1 MRTSRTSR
9 RRQEGCGSR
18 HVAPTSVHS
27 RSWARARSYARRV
40 AVLGTKIRIP
50 DAGRDQ
56 VPRRRLTDRL
66 GTGALS
72 RPRLVLVS
80 APPGFGKTTILSQW
94 LTGSSEGAPAVAW
107 LSLDEGDNDPR
118 RFLTHLVAA
127 LRTPGDVGAEAAQL
141 LDTAA
146 EPPVEAVLTSIVND
160 LDEHEQRAV
169 VVLDDYHVIESPE
182 VHRAVSFLLDHLPPH
197 AGLAIATRAD
207 PPLPLPRLR
216 ARGELVEIRAAD
228 LRFTPGETDA
238 FLTEVMGLHLTP
250 DQTSALGMRTEGW
263 VAGLQ
268 LAGLALRGV
277 EDTDRFVESF
287 TGSHRFVLDYLVD
300 EVLRRQP
307 PHVRRFLLDTAV
319 LRELTGP
326 LCDAVTGRADGRD
339 IIELLDRTN
348 LFVVALDDR
357 REWYRY
363 HHLFADALRARLT
376 AEEPD
381 RAHEL
386 HRAASEWYAAHDRP
400 EAAVRHALAGGEAER
415 AADLI
420 EVAVVDVRRL
430 RQDRLLRAWLTSLPE
445 DTVRRRPL
453 LSVVM
458 AWTRLLEGDLDG
470 VEAWLSSAEAALA
483 EEPPPHVM
491 PSPDSARADD
501 LRSLRATIAMYR
513 AAAAQAR
520 DDVAATALHARET
533 MSLAGPEDH
542 FARGAAAG
550 FLGLAAWARGDLAD
564 AVTTFTQ
571 AVDSLRAAGHV
582 TDALGGTVVLGGLWI
597 ARGRPRTTQRLHEQ
611 ALDEASRDPGA
622 RLSIGRDLHVGLA
635 EALLEQGELE
645 AAEEQLRAGQALGD
659 TASLLEN
666 RHRWFVVT
674 ARLRWAQGD
683 ADAAVRLLDEAE
695 PLYLRGFFPDVR
707 PIAALR
713 ARVRIAQG
721 RLADA
726 EAWAQRRGVRETE
739 HAAYLDE
746 FDQLTLVRLL
756 LAQHRADRDPAPLT
770 DAAHRLDRLLA
781 AAQGAAREGSVVEI
795 RMLRALAHH
804 ALGDLDL
811 ALGELGTALELA
823 VPAGFVR
830 MFLDEGAPMDELLRA
845 AETRPSLGKLA
856 RSVSPAA
863 YGIAPGT
870 TVPGGLSEREVD
882 VLRLLATTLT
892 GPEISRELYVSLNT
906 LRTHTKHIFT
916 KLDVTSRRAA
926 VRRATELGLL

>member
-1 MRTSRTSR
+1 M
-9 RRQEGCGSR
+9 
-18 HVAPTSVHS
+18 
-27 RSWARARSYARRV
+27 
-40 AVLGTKIRIP
+40 LGTKIRIP

-66 GTGALS
+66 ETGERS

-94 LTGSSEGAPAVAW
+94 LGGRSKGAPAVAW

-127 LRTPGDVGAEAAQL
+127 LRTVGDLGVEAAQL

-160 LDEHEQRAV
+160 LDQHDEPTV
-169 VVLDDYHVIESPE
+169 LVLDDYHLIDAAE
-182 VHRAVSFLLDHLPPH
+182 VHRAVTFLLDHLPPH

-216 ARGELVEIRAAD
+216 ARGELVELRAAD
-228 LRFTPGETDA
+228 LRFTPDEAAA
-238 FLTEVMGLHLTP
+238 FLTEVMGLHLSP
-250 DQTSALGMRTEGW
+250 DQTSALETRTEGW

-268 LAGLALRGV
+268 LAGLALRGL
-277 EDTDRFVESF
+277 DDAAGFVESF

-300 EVLRRQP
+300 EVLRRQEP
-307 PHVRRFLLDTAV
+307 QVRRFLLDTSV

-326 LCDAVTGRADGRD
+326 LCDAVTGRDDSAATL
-339 IIELLDRTN
+339 ELLDRTN

-357 REWYRY
+357 RQWYRY
-363 HHLFADALRARLT
+363 HHLFADALRARLA

-381 RAHEL
+381 RILRL

-400 EAAVRHALAGGEAER
+400 EDAVRHALAGGDAER

-420 EVAVVDVRRL
+420 ELAVGDLRRL
-430 RQDRLLRAWLTSLPE
+430 RQDRLLREWLTSLPE

-458 AWTRLLEGDLDG
+458 AWTRLIAGDLDA
-470 VEAWLSSAEAALA
+470 VETWLGSAEAHLP
-483 EEPPPHVM
+483 EELHRPVA
-491 PSPDSARADD
+491 PSPESDRAGHV
-501 LRSLRATIAMYR
+501 RGIRAAIAMYR

-520 DDVAATALHARET
+520 DDIAATVRHARET
-533 MSLAGPEDH
+533 MALAGPEDH

-550 FLGLAAWARGDLAD
+550 FLGLAAWARGDLVE

-571 AVDSLRAAGHV
+571 AVDSLRAAGHE

-597 ARGRPRTTQRLHEQ
+597 ARGQPRTAQRLYEQ
-611 ALDEASRDPGA
+611 ALEAAGRNPAA
-622 RLSIGRDLHVGLA
+622 RLAIGRDLHVGLA

-645 AAEEQLRAGQALGD
+645 ASEDQLRAGQALGD

-666 RHRWFVVT
+666 RHRWFEVS
-674 ARLRWAQGD
+674 ARLRWARGD
-683 ADAAVRLLDEAE
+683 AEAAVRLLDEAE

-707 PIAALR
+707 PIPALR
-713 ARVRIAQG
+713 ARIQITQG

-726 EAWAQRRGVRETE
+726 WEWAHHTGVQQTDDPT
-739 HAAYLDE
+739 YLAE
-746 FDQLTLVRLL
+746 FDQLTLARLL
-756 LAQHRADRDPAPLT
+756 LAQHRRDRD
-770 DAAHRLDRLLA
+770 AAALAAVASWLDRLLE
-781 AAQGAAREGSVVEI
+781 AAQRAGRGSSVVEI

-804 ALGDLDL
+804 ALGDLGSALADL
-811 ALGELGTALELA
+811 EPALEEA
-823 VPAGFVR
+823 VPAGHIR
-830 MFLDEGAPMDELLRA
+830 LFLDEGAPMDELLRVS
-845 AETRPSLGKLA
+845 ETVPGVGRLA
-856 RSVSPAA
+856 RSLSPAA
-863 YGIAPGT
+863 YG
-870 TVPGGLSEREVD
+870 TVHPADPTGLSEREVD
-882 VLRLLATTLT
+882 VLRLLATTLS
-892 GPEISRELYVSLNT
+892 GPEIARQLYISVNT

-916 KLDVTSRRAA
+916 KLDVNNRRAA
-926 VRRATELGLL
+926 VHRATELGLI